1 MSKTL
6 LLEIGTEEVPA
17 HVMPGILSQLK
28 ENAAKTFDELRIEYK
43 NIKTLGTPR
52 RSALLV
58 EGLAEQ
64 QADLSKENRGPAVNI
79 AFDADGN
86 PTKAA
91 QGFARGQG
99 VKPEELVTKDGYVY
113 AMVHEKGG
121 QTVDLLGDTLK
132 GLVDGLNFPNN
143 MHWADLD
150 YKFIRPLRWLVAL
163 YGQDVIDFEVANV
176 KSGRTSRGHRFL
188 SEGDFE
194 IANAE
199 DYVEACRKAS
209 IIVDQNERCEM
220 IRQQIAEVAAAN
232 GGQAEVNEDLLE
244 EVLYLVEYPTALCGK
259 FDEKYLALPAEAVIT
274 PMRDHQRYF
283 PVLKDGQ
290 LLPLFIT
297 IRNGGKEHLETV
309 QHGNER
315 VLRARLEDAQFFFD
329 EDRKKT
335 LEQHGEK
342 LKTVVFQDGL
352 GTIYD
357 KALRLEVLAGYIADA
372 IGANEQDKRDAVRA
386 AKLAKADLVTG
397 MVTEFTELQG
407 VMGREYALLDGETK
421 AVAQAIDE
429 HYMPRFAGDSQ
440 PASVA
445 GRIVSLADK
454 IDTIVGTF
462 SRGLIPTGSQDPF
475 ALRRQALGI
484 VNMLKEAQ
492 YHISLSQLVAK
503 AMELL
508 KIADAGQQAK
518 LQNDVADFMKLR
530 LKNVLADAGIRYDVV
545 DAVFVT
551 VDDIYGVFLRAQAV
565 NEAVKQDME
574 KTIQAFVRTG
584 NIARKAEDVQV
595 AVEAGLLAEQVEK
608 DLYKAYED
616 AASKVEKEVAAQDY
630 AGAIAILSQL
640 AAPIDA
646 FFDGVMVMDKDEKIK
661 NNRLGLLKLVDNLIC
676 QVADFSKIV
685 LA

>member
-28 ENAAKTFDELRIEYK
+28 ENAAKTFEELRIEYK

-297 IRNGGKEHLETV
+297 IRNGGKDHLETV

-357 KALRLEVLAGYIADA
+357 KALRLEVLADYIADA
-372 IGANEQDKRDAVRA
+372 IGANEQDKKDAVRA

-508 KIADAGQQAK
+508 NIADAGQQAK

-584 NIARKAEDVQV
+584 NIARKAEDVQA
-595 AVEAGLLAEQVEK
+595 AVETDLLAEQVEK
-608 DLYKAYED
+608 DLCKAYEA
-616 AASKVEKEVAAQDY
+616 AASKVEKEIVAQDY
-630 AGAIAILSQL
+630 AGAIATLSQL

>member
-28 ENAAKTFDELRIEYK
+28 ENAANTFDGLRIEYK
-43 NIKTLGTPR
+43 NIRTLGTPR
-52 RSALLV
+52 RTALIV

-79 AFDADGN
+79 AFDAEGN

-99 VKPEELVTKDGYVY
+99 VKAEELVTRDGYVY
-113 AMVHEKGG
+113 AMVHEVGG
-121 QTVDLLGDTLK
+121 KTIDLLGDTLA
-132 GLVDGLNFPNN
+132 GLVNGLNFPNN
-143 MHWADLD
+143 MHWANLD
-150 YKFIRPLRWLVAL
+150 YKFIRPLRWLVGL
-163 YGQDVIDFEVANV
+163 YGEDVIDFEVAAV
-176 KSGRTSRGHRFL
+176 KSGRVSRGHRFL

-194 IANAE
+194 IASAD
-199 DYVEACRKAS
+199 DYEAACQAQFV
-209 IIVDQNERCEM
+209 IVDQNKRCDM
-220 IRQQIAEVAAAN
+220 IREQIAQVAEAN
-232 GGQAEVNEDLLE
+232 GGKAEINEDLLE
-244 EVLYLVEYPTALCGK
+244 EVLYLVEYPTALCGR
-259 FDEKYLALPAEAVIT
+259 FDEKYLKLPAEAVIT

-297 IRNGGKEHLETV
+297 IRNGGSEFLETV

-329 EDRKKT
+329 EDRKKS
-335 LEQHGEK
+335 LEEHGDK
-342 LKTVVFQDGL
+342 LKTVVFQEGL
-352 GTIYD
+352 GSIYD
-357 KALRLEVLAGYIADA
+357 KAQRLEALAAYIADELQVS
-372 IGANEQDKRDAVRA
+372 EQEKADAVRA

-407 VMGREYALLDGETK
+407 IMGREYALLDGENA

-429 HYMPRFAGDSQ
+429 HYMPRFAGDAQ

-454 IDTIVGTF
+454 IDNLVATF

-484 VNMLKEAQ
+484 VNMLNEAK
-492 YHISLSQLVAK
+492 YHVSLSGLVAK

-508 KIADAGQQAK
+508 KLEAGEAQAK
-518 LQNDVADFMKLR
+518 MQADVADFMKLR

-545 DAVFVT
+545 DAVFVDI
-551 VDDIYGVFLRAQAV
+551 DDIYGVSLRAAAV

-584 NIARKAEDVQV
+584 NIARKAEAAADVD
-595 AVEAGLLAEQVEK
+595 EAAFVEQVEK
-608 DLYKAYED
+608 ELYGAYRAAAEKA
-616 AASKVEKEVAAQDY
+616 EKELAAQDY
-630 AGAIAILSQL
+630 AAAIVSLSGL

-646 FFDGVMVMDKDEKIK
+646 FFEGVMVMDKDEKIK
-661 NNRLGLLKLVDNLIC
+661 NNRLGLLKLIDALVCKI
-676 QVADFSKIV
+676 ADFSKIV